1 MHTQTA
7 TTLEKMFSLEG
18 KRGILTGGSSGLGLA
33 TSQVLAE
40 AGAEVFVL
48 SRSGA
53 VKVEHDAQHSS
64 IHHIKADVSDYD
76 AIKPVVDKLGGDGLD
91 FLVNNAGITEKARA
105 EDFAIA
111 AFEKIQQV
119 NVEAIFNLCQLCFPY
134 LKEAAGA
141 GRIVSI
147 SSLAAHLGFAEV
159 APYCVSKA
167 AVTGLTRG
175 LAYRMGAGQYPGQLS
190 RPGLVSLRDQQAS
203 RRQRAA
209 KEDPRP
215 NAAAPLWR
223 AGRTGR
229 HGVVSGFPGGV
240 LYNGPGLRRR
250 RGRAGLWFLMEL

>member
-76 AIKPVVDKLGGDGLD
+76 AIKPVVDKLGADGLD

-175 LAYRMGAGQYPGQLS
+175 LAIEWAQDNILVNSVAPGWFPSEINKQVVDSERQKKILGRMPLRRYGEPDELAAMVLF
-190 RPGLVSLRDQQAS
+190 LVSPAAS
-203 RRQRAA
+203 YI
-209 KEDPRP
+209 
-215 NAAAPLWR
+215 
-223 AGRTGR
+223 TGQDF
-229 HGVVSGFPGGV
+229 VVDGGALAFGF
-240 LYNGPGLRRR
+240 
-250 RGRAGLWFLMEL
+250 

>member
-1 MHTQTA
+1 M
-7 TTLEKMFSLEG
+7 
-18 KRGILTGGSSGLGLA
+18 
-33 TSQVLAE
+33 

-159 APYCVSKA
+159 APYCASKA

-175 LAYRMGAGQYPGQLS
+175 LAVEWAHDNILVNAVAPGWFPSEINKQVVDAERKKKILARMPLS
-190 RPGLVSLRDQQAS
+190 RYGEQNELAAMVLFLVSPAAS
-203 RRQRAA
+203 YI
-209 KEDPRP
+209 
-215 NAAAPLWR
+215 
-223 AGRTGR
+223 TGQEF
-229 HGVVSGFPGGV
+229 VVDGGALTFGF
-240 LYNGPGLRRR
+240 
-250 RGRAGLWFLMEL
+250 

>member
-175 LAYRMGAGQYPGQLS
+175 LAIEWAQDNILVNSVAPGWFPSEINKQVVDSERQKKILGRMPLRRYGEPDELAAMVLF
-190 RPGLVSLRDQQAS
+190 LVSPAAS
-203 RRQRAA
+203 YI
-209 KEDPRP
+209 
-215 NAAAPLWR
+215 
-223 AGRTGR
+223 TGQDF
-229 HGVVSGFPGGV
+229 VVDGGALAFGF
-240 LYNGPGLRRR
+240 
-250 RGRAGLWFLMEL
+250 